1 MNVLTLGLYAEGR
14 TDERFLP
21 IIIQRTTQDILIAH
35 DRMSIE
41 VNEPFI
47 IKKPSDISPLDEC
60 ILHAAQEV
68 YDYHAL
74 IIHSDADNRTHQE
87 TLVKRFHPGYTL
99 VQQENG
105 RVCKTLIPIIPVRMV
120 EAWMIADPD
129 ALRTALKVTVSLS
142 NVGVPNKAKLVESE
156 REPKKI
162 LDQVIQLAYARKPQ
176 SARSEIKGK
185 LYERLAPLI
194 SLDRLKQ
201 VPSYH
206 QFVVDMTTALKSINF
221 IS

>member
-21 IIIQRTTQDILIAH
+21 IIIQRTAEDILLAH

-41 VNEPFI
+41 ALEPII
-47 IKKPSDISPLDEC
+47 IKKPADISHLDEC
-60 ILHAAQEV
+60 ILHAAQEA

-74 IIHSDADNRTHQE
+74 IVHSDADDRTHQQ
-87 TLVKRFHPGYTL
+87 TLVERFHPGYSL

-105 RVCKTLIPIIPVRMV
+105 RVCRTLLPIIPVRMV
-120 EAWMIADPD
+120 EARMLADPD
-129 ALRTALKVTVSLS
+129 ALQTALKVTVSLS
-142 NVGVPNKAKLVESE
+142 NVGVPDKPKLVESE

-162 LDQVIQLAYARKPQ
+162 LDQVIHLAYPHQHRAWKR
-176 SARSEIKGK
+176 IKGD

-194 SLDRLKQ
+194 NLNRLKK

-206 QFVVDMTTALKSINF
+206 QFVADMTTALKSINV